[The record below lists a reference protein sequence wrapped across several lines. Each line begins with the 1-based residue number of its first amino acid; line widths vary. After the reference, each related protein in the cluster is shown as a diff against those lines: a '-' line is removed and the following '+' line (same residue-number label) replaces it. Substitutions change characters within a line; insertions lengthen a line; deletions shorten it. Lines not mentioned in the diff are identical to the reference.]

1 MPSLASFL
9 YSPQRNLLGRIRLDY
24 HEFLVENVKTKKSN
38 DYRFLWVVD
47 FPLFERNTAT
57 NQLESVHHPFTAPLV
72 EDLDKFA
79 TSCDNLETIR
89 SEAYDLVLNG
99 QEVGGG
105 SMRIHDRDMQ
115 QFILEQVLKIPHDHL
130 SHLLSA
136 LESGCPPHGG
146 IALGL
151 DRLIAILCRA
161 RSIRDVIAFPKSLNG
176 RDPLSNAPVPIS
188 EDEMKLYHISV
199 QQADAEEDGAST
211 NDTAHAQEDDDP
223 DAVRAPPS
231 PMSGTSDTEQAS
243 MDVDVKNEPVDEV
256 PAPEAIN
263 IDDKLETA
271 AQAPQLSPT
280 AIKEEPAKT
289 AEDETPTPTPKP
301 TAGAAAAATAAAST
315 AATPVTRAKRVIK
328 KKV

>member
-1 MPSLASFL
+1 M
-9 YSPQRNLLGRIRLDY
+9 
-24 HEFLVENVKTKKSN
+24 
-38 DYRFLWVVD
+38 D
-47 FPLFERNTAT
+47 FPLFERNRVT

-79 TSCDNLETIR
+79 TSCDNLESIR

-130 SHLLSA
+130 AHLLSA

-188 EDEMKLYHISV
+188 EEDMKLYHINI
-199 QQADAEEDGAST
+199 QETEAEEDST
-211 NDTAHAQEDDDP
+211 GNNDAANSQEDDDP

-231 PMSGTSDTEQAS
+231 PMSGTSDTEHTS
-243 MDVDVKNEPVDEV
+243 MDVDVKNEPTDELRASASE
-256 PAPEAIN
+256 PAPVPVPESSSTNDKADEAASPAAEL
-263 IDDKLETA
+263 LEPAIKTEDVNA
-271 AQAPQLSPT
+271 ASAVAETSEPT
-280 AIKEEPAKT
+280 A
-289 AEDETPTPTPKP
+289 D
-301 TAGAAAAATAAAST
+301 ASS
-315 AATPVTRAKRVIK
+315 AVPVTRGKRVIK

>member
-1 MPSLASFL
+1 M
-9 YSPQRNLLGRIRLDY
+9 
-24 HEFLVENVKTKKSN
+24 
-38 DYRFLWVVD
+38 
-47 FPLFERNTAT
+47 
-57 NQLESVHHPFTAPLV
+57 HHPFTAPLV

-79 TSCDNLETIR
+79 TSCDNLESIR

-130 SHLLSA
+130 AHLLSA

-188 EDEMKLYHISV
+188 EEDMKLYHINI
-199 QQADAEEDGAST
+199 QETEAEEGST
-211 NDTAHAQEDDDP
+211 GNNDAANSQEDDDP

-231 PMSGTSDTEQAS
+231 PMSGTSDTEHTS
-243 MDVDVKNEPVDEV
+243 MDVDVKNEPTDELPASTSTSE
-256 PAPEAIN
+256 PAPEPVPESTSTN
-263 IDDKLETA
+263 DKADEAAPPAAELLE
-271 AQAPQLSPT
+271 P
-280 AIKEEPAKT
+280 AIKTEDANAAPAVAETSEPA
-289 AEDETPTPTPKP
+289 AD
-301 TAGAAAAATAAAST
+301 ASSAA
-315 AATPVTRAKRVIK
+315 PVTRAKRVVK

>member
-1 MPSLASFL
+1 M
-9 YSPQRNLLGRIRLDY
+9 GKIRLDY
-24 HEFLVENVKTKKSN
+24 QDFLAENVKTKKSY
-38 DYRFLWVVD
+38 DYRFLWVIN
-47 FPLFERNTAT
+47 FPLFERNSVTK
-57 NQLESVHHPFTAPLV
+57 QLESVHHPFTAPLV
-72 EDLDKFA
+72 DDLDKFA
-79 TSCDNLETIR
+79 TSCENFETIR

-188 EDEMKLYHISV
+188 EEEMKLYHLAIQDV
-199 QQADAEEDGAST
+199 EEEEDTSA
-211 NDTAHAQEDDDP
+211 NNTAHAQEDDDP
-223 DAVRAPPS
+223 DAVRNPPS
-231 PMSGTSDTEQAS
+231 PMSGTSETENPE
-243 MDVDVKNEPVDEV
+243 MDVDVKV
-256 PAPEAIN
+256 
-263 IDDKLETA
+263 
-271 AQAPQLSPT
+271 
-280 AIKEEPAKT
+280 EPAEE
-289 AEDETPTPTPKP
+289 AEEAVKAEPTQSEDDPKLIADKDETEKN
-301 TAGAAAAATAAAST
+301 
-315 AATPVTRAKRVIK
+315 ATPVTPQQTRAKRVVK